1 MIIDTER
8 VEAIVASAAA
18 GEPSESEVE
27 DILLRASLLKGLSLE
42 NCGTLLAIENPD
54 LLARLYERAGEVK
67 SALLGKRIV
76 LFAPLYLSNY
86 CTNNCLYCG
95 FRKDNSEAMRRTL
108 TVDEAVAEAR
118 QLEGMGFHRLLLVS
132 GEDRRQ
138 STLDHL
144 IAVIEAIYR
153 DTAIRIVH
161 VNAAPM
167 EVEDLRRLKGAGTG
181 VYQVFQ
187 ETYHRPTYSHMH
199 PSGTK
204 RDYDYRLEVMERA
217 MEAGFNDVGIGVLLG
232 LYDYRF
238 DVLAT
243 IAHSFHLFERYGTH
257 AHTVSVPRL
266 RPADGSGLIEPP
278 APVTDEDFK
287 KIVAVY
293 RLAIPSAGVVVSTR
307 ESREVRDAVMGIGA
321 SQMSAGSRTDP
332 GGYAVETSDSDMQ
345 RGEVETVEQ
354 FSTSDHRTV
363 AEVMESILDGGF
375 IPSVCTS
382 CYRVGRTGRE
392 FTEKTLSGDMGK
404 FCNANAILTLQEFL
418 LDHGANGI
426 REKGEVAI
434 ERALSGIRE
443 PSLKG
448 EVVKRIGEIKG
459 GKRDLFF

>member
-8 VEAIVASAAA
+8 VEAILASAAA
-18 GEPSESEVE
+18 REPSEAEVGE
-27 DILLRASLLKGLSLE
+27 ILSRASLLKGLSLE
-42 NCGTLLAIENPD
+42 ECGTLLSIEEPE

-67 SALLGKRIV
+67 AALFGKRIV

-95 FRKDNSEAMRRTL
+95 FRKDNSEATRRVL
-108 TVDEAVAEAR
+108 TVAEAVAEASH
-118 QLEGMGFHRLLLVS
+118 LEKMGFHRLLLVS
-132 GEDRRQ
+132 GEDSRQ

-144 IAVIEAIYR
+144 ISVIEAIYR
-153 DTAIRIVH
+153 NTGIRIVH

-167 EVEDLRRLKGAGTG
+167 EVEELRRLKGAGTG

-199 PSGTK
+199 PSGKK

-217 MEAGFNDVGIGVLLG
+217 MEAGFNDVGIGSLLG

-238 DVLAT
+238 DTLAT
-243 IAHSFHLFERYGTH
+243 IAHSYHLFERYGTH

-278 APVTDEDFK
+278 ALVTDEEFK
-287 KIVAVY
+287 KVVAVY
-293 RLAIPSAGVVVSTR
+293 RLALPSAGVVVSTR
-307 ESREVRDAVMGIGA
+307 ESREVRDAVMSIGA

-332 GGYAVETSDSDMQ
+332 GGYSIDTGGNIPA
-345 RGEVETVEQ
+345 GEVDTVEQ

-404 FCNANAILTLQEFL
+404 FCDANAILTLQEFL

-434 ERALSGIRE
+434 ERALSGIKE

-448 EVVKRIGEIKG
+448 EVVKRISEIKG

>member
-1 MIIDTER
+1 MIVDTER
-8 VEAIVASAAA
+8 LEAIMAYSSEE
-18 GEPSESEVE
+18 EPSDREVDE
-27 DILLRASLLKGLSLE
+27 IFSRASMLKGLSLE
-42 NCGTLLAIENPD
+42 ECGTLLAIEEPH
-54 LLARLYERAGEVK
+54 LLNRLYERAGEVK
-67 SALLGKRIV
+67 STIFGKRIV

-95 FRKDNSEAMRRTL
+95 FRKDNLEAKRRAL
-108 TVDEAVAEAR
+108 TVDEAVAEAS

-132 GEDRRQ
+132 GEDKRQ

-144 IAVIEAIYR
+144 IAVIEGIYR
-153 DTAIRIVH
+153 NTGIRIVH

-167 EVEDLRRLKGAGTG
+167 DVDDLRRLKGVGTG

-204 RDYDYRLEVMERA
+204 REYDYRLEVMERA
-217 MEAGFNDVGIGVLLG
+217 MEAGFNDVGIGSLLG

-243 IAHSFHLFERYGTH
+243 IAHSYHLFERYGTQ

-278 APVTDEDFK
+278 APVSDEEFK

-293 RLAIPSAGVVVSTR
+293 RLALPSAGVVVSTR
-307 ESREVRDAVMGIGA
+307 ESREVRDAVMSIGA
-321 SQMSAGSRTDP
+321 SQMSAASRTDP
-332 GGYAVETSDSDMQ
+332 GGYAADTDGDVST
-345 RGEVETVEQ
+345 GEVDTVEQ

-404 FCNANAILTLQEFL
+404 FCNANAILTLQEYL

-426 REKGEVAI
+426 REKGEAAI
-434 ERALSGIRE
+434 KRALKGIRE
-443 PSLKG
+443 SSLKG
-448 EVVKRIGEIKG
+448 EVVQRREEIKG